1 MNQNKEEYNKKKQAR
16 REVKRS
22 SKRKATPDEVIFIF
36 EKVLEGWKTI
46 RIYNTIIQQNPSS
59 GIDKKWV
66 ENIATGNCKIF
77 ENELATDRFKYYSE
91 LREKIYKGRG
101 IDAQVFI

>member
-1 MNQNKEEYNKKKQAR
+1 VGGKGR
-16 REVKRS
+16 FIR
-22 SKRKATPDEVIFIF
+22 FIF

-66 ENIATGNCKIF
+66 ENISTGNCKIF
-77 ENELATDRFKYYSE
+77 ENELAEDRFKYYSE
-91 LREKIYKGRG
+91 LREKIYERR
-101 IDAQVFI
+101 Q